1 MDTKRE
7 SQLLEALEKVESAR
21 LCIEK
26 TKGYG
31 TETESYRLLE
41 ELVKEQI
48 YFERVDRENSDHSI
62 KFSI

>member
-31 TETESYRLLE
+31 AETESYRLLE